1 MINSYA
7 QAVLAEF
14 RSKYL
19 LLDSNLLVLLLLGS
33 FDIRMIA
40 SFKRLSDFSRS
51 DFQLVR
57 DLSLSF
63 KIATSAHVLTE
74 VSNLAKD
81 LPQYQRQNAF
91 SYIASRIVYLKENV
105 VSAIEVAP
113 DTEFSSF
120 GITDAVLA
128 NLCSSHLLMTND
140 RRLAAHLRGKRQSV
154 LTLDDLRP
162 KKSGRLH

>member
-7 QAVLAEF
+7 QAVLAQS

-19 LLDSNLLVLLLLGS
+19 LLDSNLLILLLLGS
-33 FDIRMIA
+33 YDIKLIA
-40 SFKRLSDFSRS
+40 SFKRLSNFSTA
-51 DFQLVR
+51 DFQMMR
-57 DLSLSF
+57 DLSQSF

-81 LPQYQRQNAF
+81 LPQHQRQNAF

-105 VSAIEVAP
+105 VAVEEVASNA
-113 DTEFSSF
+113 EFTSF

-128 NLCSSHLLMTND
+128 NLCGSHLLLTND
-140 RRLAAHLRGKRQSV
+140 RRLAAHLRNKRQSV

-162 KKSGRLH
+162 KKSGRPH